1 MQGRRKDQVYT
12 VDLLD
17 AVYRIKEAWS
27 VVKEQSVANCFRHA
41 GFVTQNDEAGE
52 QETEKRQE
60 EEEEDEEIPPPPPL
74 PTVTEARDAIK

>member
-52 QETEKRQE
+52 QETE
-60 EEEEDEEIPPPPPL
+60 
-74 PTVTEARDAIK
+74 